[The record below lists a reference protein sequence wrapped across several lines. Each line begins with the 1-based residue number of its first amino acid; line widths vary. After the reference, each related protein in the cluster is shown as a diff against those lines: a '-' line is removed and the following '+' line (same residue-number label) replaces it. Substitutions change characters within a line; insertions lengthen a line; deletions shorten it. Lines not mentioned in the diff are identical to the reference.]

1 MASAAMTLAATRLLQ
16 AADDPSEEDP
26 CAAGAP
32 EVSGLRIA
40 GVFILFAC
48 SAAGV
53 LPSLLGKLVAGPA
66 VTRAITLC
74 KTVGT
79 GVVLSCALIH
89 MLLPGVES
97 LASECVPASVRED
110 YPALAYLVALCAGL
124 AMHFIETML
133 SSGEGGGHQHHHHH
147 QQPQPQP
154 LPQPKQHVH
163 SDSSRLLG
171 NAAVHPAYYSCM
183 VVKAEAEAPK
193 ATALAAVA
201 TEAPCEPGHHHHAAT
216 VACETNE
223 VRIVSSDKL
232 VNLVLV
238 ELGFSIHSV
247 FVGLAVANAAEDD
260 FRGLLAAICFHQLFE
275 GLALSARLSATGLSW
290 RRDLIF
296 GAVFSLSGP
305 LGMALGLFAVSASAS
320 LNSGGYLVT
329 QGVLDSVGAGIM
341 LYLGFSML
349 IIDFPVD
356 VAALCDHSPSGAA
369 GKRTSAL
376 MRASMFGALWAGV
389 IGMAVL
395 GKYL

>member
-1 MASAAMTLAATRLLQ
+1 MTLAAARLLGPVGG
-16 AADDPSEEDP
+16 ADDHAEDP

-40 GVFILFAC
+40 GIFILLAC

-53 LPSLLGKLVAGPA
+53 LPSLLGKLVAGP
-66 VTRAITLC
+66 VMTRTITLC

-124 AMHFIETML
+124 VMHFIETTL
-133 SSGEGGGHQHHHHH
+133 SGAAGHHHHH
-147 QQPQPQP
+147 HHPHSQPQLQN
-154 LPQPKQHVH
+154 V
-163 SDSSRLLG
+163 DSSRLLG
-171 NAAVHPAYYSCM
+171 NAASLPAGYSS
-183 VVKAEAEAPK
+183 VASKV
-193 ATALAAVA
+193 ATEDSKSAAQAAA
-201 TEAPCEPGHHHHAAT
+201 TEAPCAPGHHHHATT

-223 VRIVSSDKL
+223 ARIVSSDKL
-232 VNLVLV
+232 VNLILV

-247 FVGLAVANAAEDD
+247 FVGLAVATADEDD
-260 FRGLLAAICFHQLFE
+260 FGGLLAAICFHQLFE

-290 RRDLIF
+290 QRDMIF

-305 LGMALGLFAVSASAS
+305 LGMVIGLFAASAS
-320 LNSGGYLVT
+320 SSLNAADYLVS
-329 QGVLDSVGAGIM
+329 QGVLDSIGAGIM

-356 VAALCDHSPSGAA
+356 VAALCDHSPAGA
-369 GKRTSAL
+369 GKHTSAL